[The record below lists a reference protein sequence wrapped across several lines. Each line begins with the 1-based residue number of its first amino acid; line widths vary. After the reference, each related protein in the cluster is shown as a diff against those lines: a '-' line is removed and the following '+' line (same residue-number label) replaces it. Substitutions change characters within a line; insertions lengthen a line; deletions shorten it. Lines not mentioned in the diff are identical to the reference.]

1 MIATSMAVTLLDLC
15 RRLSLIEAAVIAD
28 AALHARITSLEELSR
43 WVAMNARRHGI
54 RKLRRALTYAEPAAE
69 SPMETRLR
77 MILELGGLPRPRA
90 QVPIR
95 DAAGQVVGRPDLYY
109 ERERVGIEYDGANHR
124 DRMIEDN
131 RRQNLLLNA
140 GVRLMRFTAA
150 DVMSRPAAVVA
161 EVRAQ
166 LEFSGKIPRSA

>member
-1 MIATSMAVTLLDLC
+1 MPATSMAVTPLDLC
-15 RRLSLIEAAVIAD
+15 RRLSLIEVVVIAD
-28 AALHARITSLEELSR
+28 AALHARITSLGELST
-43 WVAMNARRHGI
+43 WVALNARRHGI
-54 RKLRRALTYAEPAAE
+54 RKLRRVLTYAEPAAE

-109 ERERVGIEYDGANHR
+109 ERERVGIEYDGGNHR
-124 DRMIEDN
+124 DRLIEDN
-131 RRQNLLLNA
+131 RRQNKLLNA

-150 DVMSRPAAVVA
+150 DIMGRPAAVVA

-166 LEFSGKIPRSA
+166 LEFSGKISRGA